1 MNATHIEVWWDKP
14 FAFPEFDVR
23 NYLLLILNSSSESN
37 STRNET
43 ISVSADTTYPIRYYL
58 NNRGDIPKEC
68 VYMNF
73 LLTAISDAGR
83 SNVGSVTGGFPIG
96 EL

>member
-1 MNATHIEVWWDKP
+1 MNATHIEVRWDKP
-14 FAFPEFDVR
+14 FALPEFDVR
-23 NYLLLILNSSSESN
+23 NYLLLTLNSSSESN

-58 NNRGDIPKEC
+58 SNRGDIPKEC

-73 LLTAISDAGR
+73 LLTAINDAGR
-83 SNVGSVTGGFPIG
+83 SDVGSVIGGFPIG

>member
-1 MNATHIEVWWDKP
+1 MNATHIEVWWNKP
-14 FAFPEFDVR
+14 FALSEFDVR
-23 NYLLLILNSSSESN
+23 NYVLLISESN

-43 ISVSADTTYPIRYYL
+43 ISVLADTTYPIRYYL

-73 LLTAISDAGR
+73 LLTAINDAGR
-83 SNVGSVTGGFPIG
+83 SDVGSVIGGFPIG